1 MQIAYHHSG
10 INSFVHNVNNLVAG
24 TIQRFMVVRKP
35 GLSKPQAN
43 AFHVNTSRESRACL
57 LMVPDIVRI
66 ANNMRK
72 EAGKTEMPY
81 YQVLAAWRD
90 IRVSD
95 RTYDATGMAGNAYV
109 FTPALAHKIA
119 EAISTVEY
127 RRNRP
132 RKPKDNVIVTLCDVT

>member
-10 INSFVHNVNNLVAG
+10 IDSFVHNVHNLVAG
-24 TIQRFMVVRKP
+24 TIQRFKVVRKP

-43 AFHVNTSRESRACL
+43 AFHANTSRESRACL
-57 LMVPDIVRI
+57 LMVPDIGRI
-66 ANNMRK
+66 ANNMRR

-81 YQVLAAWRD
+81 QQVLIAWRD
-90 IRVSD
+90 IRMSD
-95 RTYDATGMAGNAYV
+95 RTYDATGMAGSAYV
-109 FTPALAHKIA
+109 FTPALAHRIA

-132 RKPKDNVIVTLCDVT
+132 RKPRDNEIITLCDVT